1 MPPFAEAASVNTQIL
16 LINEVT
22 KQSYHKKNKAPITG
36 GFTDP
41 EESYLG
47 GGLILNQVQ
56 ELYINVRLFEMCSKW
71 SISRTGY
78 Q

>member
-47 GGLILNQVQ
+47 GGLILNQV
-56 ELYINVRLFEMCSKW
+56 E
-71 SISRTGY
+71 
-78 Q
+78 